1 MRGVSP
7 RVVILNAARY
17 QPPPRQRGGYF
28 IQKAFL
34 YQYMPQHFSLF
45 ALIQKKVRSSVA
57 DNTALRGDTLTTELE
72 NVASPSCSK
81 VLMPGFKR
89 TSADK
94 AAPIITNAR
103 KKLKRNTGVV
113 SRGQE
118 HWGFHLPDRGFR
130 PNRAVLVLV
139 GELAGEFSL
148 ICGVRR
154 KGHFLKN
161 WSRTMHASPGSDQGL

>member
-1 MRGVSP
+1 
-7 RVVILNAARY
+7 
-17 QPPPRQRGGYF
+17 
-28 IQKAFL
+28 
-34 YQYMPQHFSLF
+34 MPQHFSLF